1 MNERALLKLL
11 FAGGLLVAGAAAT
24 ALRWNGPLALGI
36 AAGGAWNLLNLW
48 CLATALTV
56 WLDQSPSRR
65 RAIGWFVIKFPLL
78 YLAVFCLLSRP
89 SVSPIGFGIGF
100 TIVLALAAALLIVRS
115 RSTAASASS
124 TASAHGR

>member
-1 MNERALLKLL
+1 MNERAWLKLL

-48 CLATALTV
+48 CLVTALTV

-65 RAIGWFVIKFPLL
+65 RAIAWFVIKFPLL
-78 YLAVFCLLSRP
+78 YLAAFGLLSHP

-100 TIVLALAAALLIVRS
+100 TVVLALAATLLVVRS
-115 RSTAASASS
+115 RSAASPASA
-124 TASAHGR
+124 ASAHGR